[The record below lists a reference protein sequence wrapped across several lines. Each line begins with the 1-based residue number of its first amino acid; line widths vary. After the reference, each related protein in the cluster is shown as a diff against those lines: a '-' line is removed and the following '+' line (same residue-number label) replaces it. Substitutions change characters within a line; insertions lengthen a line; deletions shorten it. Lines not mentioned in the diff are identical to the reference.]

1 MTTKLTKLK
10 FTIIAILVAITST
23 NTLIAVSTTFATDN
37 KSKDSSAS
45 SDICENTNIPK
56 AIRDANGCKQTG
68 DQLPNV
74 IINILN
80 AIILVSG
87 IIAVIFIVHGGISY
101 MTSTGDA
108 GKVKKAKDTILSACI
123 GLIVCVLSFAIVNW
137 VITDILEQ

>member
-1 MTTKLTKLK
+1 MKLTKLK
-10 FTIIAILVAITST
+10 FAIITILVAITNT
-23 NTLIAVSTTFATDN
+23 NALIIAPTTFAADN
-37 KSKDSSAS
+37 KVANSTS
-45 SDICENTNIPK
+45 SDICNNHNIPE
-56 AIRDANGCKQTG
+56 AIRKANGCNQAG
-68 DQLPNV
+68 DQLPSI

-108 GKVKKAKDTILSACI
+108 GKVKKAKDTILYACI

-137 VITDILEQ
+137 VITDILNQ